1 MVGVCIPGT
10 RREEARDDPDRAAGS
25 GGHGPRAITRN
36 VCARLGR
43 GVIGRVIYTAGA
55 MRAARPVKY
64 PWSRGR
70 SSSGPA
76 VANWRQRRTTRS
88 LPSGRRR
95 RYRYPHGLECVGG
108 RDGLPGERSRLAVRS
123 HLPCSTV
130 VGTPAQR
137 RAPSPGP
144 PGDSSGAGSA
154 WSILVTRDVGSRR
167 CGRGGRPGAHS
178 GAASSPR
185 VSGCG
190 RALMSLC
197 CSGFVR
203 FPRSRC
209 RGENH
214 RHTIVDRRSTG
225 RLCDGRSS
233 VGCVISGQ
241 SRKEPTRG
249 GGSGRC
255 GVRVIPADGTNTRPY
270 RCRRVCRSTRV
281 RTGC

>member
-25 GGHGPRAITRN
+25 GGHGPRSITRN

-64 PWSRGR
+64 PCRGGGHPPDRRWPTGGSDEQRGR
-70 SSSGPA
+70 CL
-76 VANWRQRRTTRS
+76 R
-88 LPSGRRR
+88 GRRR

-178 GAASSPR
+178 G
-185 VSGCG
+185 VG
-190 RALMSLC
+190 LIT
-197 CSGFVR
+197 SGFRVWQSSHVAVLFR
-203 FPRSRC
+203 FRSFSAF
-209 RGENH
+209 
-214 RHTIVDRRSTG
+214 TM
-225 RLCDGRSS
+225 
-233 VGCVISGQ
+233 
-241 SRKEPTRG
+241 
-249 GGSGRC
+249 
-255 GVRVIPADGTNTRPY
+255 
-270 RCRRVCRSTRV
+270 
-281 RTGC
+281 